1 MSISID
7 PHSGFC
13 FGVTR
18 AIQAAESEL
27 QNGALCCLGDIVH
40 NGQEVKRLE
49 LMGLA
54 TIDNDDLRT
63 LPRGSRVLLRAH
75 GEPPSTY
82 WIAQQ
87 RGITI
92 IDATCPVV
100 KKLQDRI
107 RACYEQHKNDE
118 ALPPQIVIYGKPGHA
133 EVIGLQGQT
142 NNTAVVIESVDQ
154 LDRLDFTRPIYL
166 FSQTTKSVEGFKELV
181 ASIKEKL
188 SISPQDGLGHT
199 WERSVSATV
208 CQAKPVFEYHDTICR
223 NVANRVEQLQAF
235 ARANDLVIFVGGT
248 KSSNARVL
256 FNKCLEANPN
266 TIFISSPDEINSL
279 TAQRSFSA
287 AVCQCN
293 GLSGEAGLITTN
305 PDTKVGIC
313 GATST
318 PLWLMEAVS
327 ERLSAS

>member
-1 MSISID
+1 MTISID
-7 PHSGFC
+7 ANSGFC

-27 QNGALCCLGDIVH
+27 QKGSLYCLGDIVH
-40 NGQEVKRLE
+40 NGQEVARLE
-49 LMGLA
+49 LKGLA
-54 TIDNDDLRT
+54 TIDYDDLRT
-63 LPRGSRVLLRAH
+63 LPSHSRVLLRAH

-87 RGITI
+87 RGIEI

-107 RACYEQHKNDE
+107 RACYEQHRNDE
-118 ALPPQIVIYGKPGHA
+118 SVPPQIVIYGKPGHA

-142 NNTAVVIESVDQ
+142 NNTAIVIESVDQ

-166 FSQTTKSVEGFKELV
+166 FSQTTKSVEGFQELV
-181 ASIKEKL
+181 S
-188 SISPQDGLGHT
+188 SISRRLEISTSRPT
-199 WERSVSATV
+199 
-208 CQAKPVFEYHDTICR
+208 FEYHDTICR
-223 NVANRVEQLQAF
+223 SVANRVKELQAF
-235 ARANDLVIFVGGT
+235 ARANDIVLFVGGT
-248 KSSNARVL
+248 KSSNAKVL
-256 FNKCLEANPN
+256 YKNCVEVNPN
-266 TIFISSPDEINSL
+266 TIFISSPDE
-279 TAQRSFSA
+279 
-287 AVCQCN
+287 VEDK
-293 GLSGEAGLITTN
+293 LSTFNLKLSTLRI
-305 PDTKVGIC
+305 GIC